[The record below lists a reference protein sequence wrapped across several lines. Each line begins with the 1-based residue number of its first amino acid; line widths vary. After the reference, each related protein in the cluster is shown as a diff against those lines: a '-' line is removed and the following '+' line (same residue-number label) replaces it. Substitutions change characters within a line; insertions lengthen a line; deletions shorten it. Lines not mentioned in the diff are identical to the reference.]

1 MYLCVVAVHY
11 LQPGVGV
18 TRDAVGS
25 MWDEVI
31 HLVLFHVVCCSES
44 RTDIQEKKKKK

>member
-1 MYLCVVAVHY
+1 MCVYLCVATVHY
-11 LQPGVGV
+11 LQLCVGV

-31 HLVLFHVVCCSES
+31 NLVLFHVVCCSES
-44 RTDIQEKKKKK
+44 HTDIQKINK